1 MNEWIIGMS
10 DWLNDWE
17 ACVNN
22 WLYLFLIEKDTLIFA
37 KYFFILYFKYKFV
50 DLKKKLYNN
59 YHKGVKNLKIIWYS
73 ALFKLCA
80 NSLKKFLTWV
90 WGVISS

>member
-50 DLKKKLYNN
+50 DLKKT
-59 YHKGVKNLKIIWYS
+59 I
-73 ALFKLCA
+73 
-80 NSLKKFLTWV
+80 
-90 WGVISS
+90 